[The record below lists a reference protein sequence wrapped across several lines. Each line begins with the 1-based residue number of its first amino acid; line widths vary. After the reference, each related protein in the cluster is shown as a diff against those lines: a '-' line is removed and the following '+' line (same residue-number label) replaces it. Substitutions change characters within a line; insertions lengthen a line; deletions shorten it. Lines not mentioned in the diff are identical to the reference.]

1 MQYTYNY
8 KFKLPDQDDEFN
20 ISDFNENSIA
30 FDRTL
35 KETVDSVGDMTSE
48 AKQEI
53 EAVAA
58 ETLES
63 ANTAKTAANT
73 AKTAADT
80 ATTAVAGI
88 DTKISEAETAI
99 DAKVTEAES
108 QLDTTIDTK
117 ASAAV
122 NNYIATQMD
131 GLKLY
136 RYSVGG
142 SYTYSIT
149 VGNSTIFETDGYKDC
164 SIAVGDANNISY
176 CSIAAG
182 MNNNATYNSLVAGYG
197 NRCGANA
204 SVVGNENVA
213 GNAALVAGTGNIVS
227 NLAAAI
233 GDTNKAGKYSLLLG
247 QNNTAVN
254 SDSTT
259 YYNYCT
265 IIGQNNTANGVA
277 SILLGSSNTVS
288 SVGIA
293 AGQNN
298 TAADYSAL
306 FGSQN
311 NFAGANYSLATGYA
325 NTSTSEYSVAVGR
338 ENTLSYQHEYVF
350 GNGNTLS
357 GFYNLVIGS
366 TNTTTKGTGGMNV
379 TTFILGSGNTVKAN
393 KYGYCNFV
401 IGVNNNLFGNSNF
414 AFGTGNTIG
423 KDDSN
428 STNNC
433 SSVVFGSS
441 NKVALL
447 TNYGGNALVKGD
459 LNETGGMS
467 VIGKNNKL
475 AYALDGLAI
484 GRNHTTDAES
494 SGMLGISMLVGQ
506 NLQLN
511 TSATNTASNDYT
523 QQTLI
528 VGVYNNS
535 AKQGFITVG
544 NGNSSARN
552 NVFRVAKDGTTYLK
566 TTQTAGADYAEMFE
580 YVDGNVDGEDRRGL
594 IVALDGEKIKLADS
608 ETDID
613 DVIGIVSVNPSVV
626 GDAQGENWNEKY
638 LKDVFG
644 QTIYEDVEIPEH
656 TETRPTYDEFGNVT
670 GEEEIVI
677 EAKVERQ
684 PKLNPDFDATKK
696 YVAREDRKE
705 WAAVG
710 LVGKLIVLT
719 DGTVK
724 VNKYVRPAD
733 GGIATLS
740 SEKTNLR
747 VMKIIDDTHA
757 LVLVK

>member
-20 ISDFNENSIA
+20 ISDFNENTIA

-73 AKTAADT
+73 AKTAANT

-136 RYSVGG
+136 RYSVGS

-149 VGNSTIFETDGYKDC
+149 VGNSTIFATDGYKDC

-176 CSIAAG
+176 CSLAAG

-233 GDTNKAGKYSLLLG
+233 GDTNKAGQYSLLLG

-298 TAADYSAL
+298 TAADYSAI
-306 FGSQN
+306 FGSHN
-311 NFAGANYSLATGYA
+311 NFAGANYSIATGYS
-325 NTSTSEYSVAVGR
+325 NTATSEYSVAIGR
-338 ENTLSYQHEYVF
+338 ENALNNTHEYVF
-350 GNGNTLS
+350 GNGNS
-357 GFYNLVIGS
+357 VAGKYDLVVGV
-366 TNTTTKGTGGMNV
+366 TNTTTKGSGAANTMSFV
-379 TTFILGSGNTVKAN
+379 LGSGNTVKAT
-393 KYGYCNFV
+393 KYGYENFV
-401 IGVNNNLFGNSNF
+401 LGANNSVYGFENF
-414 AFGTGNTIG
+414 VLGTGNTLG
-423 KDDSN
+423 KDVNDDRN
-428 STNNC
+428 AKN
-433 SSVVFGSS
+433 VVFGSS

-447 TNYGGNALVKGD
+447 TPYGGNAFVKGD

-467 VIGKNNKL
+467 VIGKQNKL
-475 AYALDGLAI
+475 AYALGGLAI
-484 GRNHTTDAES
+484 GHYHSTNAES
-494 SGMLGISMLVGQ
+494 SGILGTCMLVGQ

-511 TSATNTASNDYT
+511 TSATTVSNDYT
-523 QQTLI
+523 QQSLI

-535 AKQGFITVG
+535 AKQGYITVG
-544 NGNSSARN
+544 NGNSSARS

-566 TTQTAGADYAEMFE
+566 TTQTSGADYAEMFE
-580 YVDGNVDGEDRRGL
+580 YLDGNEAGEDRRGL
-594 IVALDGEKIKLADS
+594 IVAIEGEKIKVADS
-608 ETDID
+608 KTDID
-613 DVIGIVSVNPSVV
+613 DVIGIVSATPSVI

-644 QTIYEDVEIPEH
+644 QTIYEEVEIPEH
-656 TETRPTYDEFGNVT
+656 TETKPIYDEFGNVT
-670 GEEEIVI
+670 GEEEVVI
-677 EAKVERQ
+677 EAKFEIQ
-684 PKLNPDFDATKK
+684 PKLNPNFDSTKK

-710 LVGKLIVLT
+710 LVGKLIVVT

-740 SEKTNLR
+740 SEKTNMR
-747 VMKIIDDTHA
+747 VMKIIDNTHA

>member
-1 MQYTYNY
+1 MQYTNNYN
-8 KFKLPDQDDEFN
+8 FKLPDQDDEFN
-20 ISDFNENSIA
+20 INDFNENSIA

-48 AKQEI
+48 AKKEI

-58 ETLES
+58 QTLE
-63 ANTAKTAANT
+63 AAGEAETAAN
-73 AKTAADT
+73 T

-88 DTKISEAETAI
+88 DTKISQAETAI

-136 RYSVGG
+136 RYLNTSGETTW
-142 SYTYSIT
+142 YTYSLT
-149 VGNSTIFETDGYKDC
+149 LGNSTIFETDGYKDC
-164 SIAVGDANNISY
+164 SLAAGDANNISY
-176 CSIAAG
+176 CSLAVG

-204 SVVGNENVA
+204 GAIGNENTTGNAAFVA
-213 GNAALVAGTGNIVS
+213 GNENTTS
-227 NLAAAI
+227 NLSAAI
-233 GDTNKAGKYSLLLG
+233 
-247 QNNTAVN
+247 
-254 SDSTT
+254 
-259 YYNYCT
+259 
-265 IIGQNNTANGVA
+265 
-277 SILLGSSNTVS
+277 GSSNTAS
-288 SVGIA
+288 S
-293 AGQNN
+293 
-298 TAADYSAL
+298 YSAV
-306 FGSQN
+306 FGSGN
-311 NFAGANYSLATGYA
+311 NFAGDYSLAVGLL
-325 NTSTSEYSVAVGR
+325 NTSALYCTAAIGNKNEL
-338 ENTLSYQHEYVF
+338 TYQHEYVF
-350 GNGNTLS
+350 GESNKIS
-357 GFYNLVIGS
+357 GLYNFVVGA
-366 TNTTTKGTGGMNV
+366 TNVTTKGTGAMNV
-379 TTFILGSGNTVKAN
+379 TTFILGSRNTVKAN

-401 IGVNNNLFGNSNF
+401 IGENNNLFGNSNF
-414 AFGTGNTIG
+414 SFGTGNTIG

-428 STNNC
+428 STKNC

-447 TNYGGNALVKGD
+447 TSHGGNALVKGD

-467 VIGKNNKL
+467 IIGTQNKL
-475 AYALDGLAI
+475 SYALEGLAI
-484 GRNHTTDAES
+484 GRGHTTDAES

-511 TSATNTASNDYT
+511 TSATNTAINDYT

-528 VGVYNNS
+528 VGMYNNS

-544 NGNSSARN
+544 NGTSSARS

-566 TTQTAGADYAEMFE
+566 TTQTSGADYAEMFE
-580 YVDGNVDGEDRRGL
+580 YLDGNEAGEDRRGL
-594 IVALDGEKIKLADS
+594 IVALDGEKIKVADF

-613 DVIGIVSVNPSVV
+613 DVIGIVSATPSVI
-626 GDAQGENWNEKY
+626 GDAQGENWSEKY
-638 LKDVFG
+638 LKDAFG

-656 TETRPTYDEFGNVT
+656 IEKVPTYDEFGNVT

-710 LVGKLIVLT
+710 LVGKLIVIT

-724 VNKYVRPAD
+724 VNKYVKPTN

-740 SEKTNLR
+740 SEKTNMR

>member
-1 MQYTYNY
+1 MHYTNNYN
-8 KFKLPDQDDEFN
+8 FKLPDQDDEFN
-20 ISDFNENSIA
+20 ISDFNENTIA

-73 AKTAADT
+73 A
-80 ATTAVAGI
+80 TTAVAGI
-88 DTKISEAETAI
+88 DTKILEAETAI

-182 MNNNATYNSLVAGYG
+182 MNNNATYNSFVAGYG

-213 GNAALVAGTGNIVS
+213 GNAALVAGTENIVS
-227 NLAAAI
+227 NLASAI
-233 GDTNKAGKYSLLLG
+233 GDTNKGGQYSLLVG
-247 QNNTAVN
+247 QNNKAVN

-265 IIGQNNTANGVA
+265 IIGQNNTAGGVA

-298 TAADYSAL
+298 TAADYSAM

-325 NTSTSEYSVAVGR
+325 NTATSEYSVVVGR

-379 TTFILGSGNTVKAN
+379 TTFILGSENTVKAN

-459 LNETGGMS
+459 SNETGGMS

-475 AYALDGLAI
+475 AYALNGLAI

-494 SGMLGISMLVGQ
+494 SGILGISMLVGQ

-511 TSATNTASNDYT
+511 TSAINAASNDYT

-544 NGNSSARN
+544 NGNSSARS

-566 TTQTAGADYAEMFE
+566 TTQTSGADYAEMFE
-580 YVDGNVDGEDRRGL
+580 YEDGNEEGEDRRGL
-594 IVALDGEKIKLADS
+594 IVAIEGEKIKVADS
-608 ETDID
+608 KTDID
-613 DVIGIVSVNPSVV
+613 DVIGIVSATPSVV

-670 GEEEIVI
+670 GEEDIVI

-696 YVAREDRKE
+696 YIAREDRKE

-740 SEKTNLR
+740 SEKTNMR

>member
-1 MQYTYNY
+1 MKYTQNF

-20 ISDFNENSIA
+20 INDFNENSIA

-35 KETVDSVGDMTSE
+35 KETVDSVGDMTSA
-48 AKQEI
+48 AKAEI
-53 EAVAA
+53 EEIASD
-58 ETLES
+58 TLS
-63 ANTAKTAANT
+63 AANT
-73 AKTAADT
+73 AIAAANT
-80 ATTAVAGI
+80 ATTAVSGI

-136 RYSVGG
+136 RYSVGS

-149 VGNSTIFETDGYKDC
+149 VGNSTIFATDGYKDC

-176 CSIAAG
+176 CSLAAG

-213 GNAALVAGTGNIVS
+213 GNAALVAGTENIVS
-227 NLAAAI
+227 NLASAI
-233 GDTNKAGKYSLLLG
+233 GATNKGGQYSLLVG
-247 QNNTAVN
+247 QNNKAVN

-288 SVGIA
+288 SIGIA
-293 AGQNN
+293 AGQDN
-298 TAADYSAL
+298 TAADYSAM

-325 NTSTSEYSVAVGR
+325 NTATSVHSVAVGR

-350 GNGNTLS
+350 GSGNTLS
-357 GFYNLVIGS
+357 GLYNLVIGS
-366 TNTTTKGTGGMNV
+366 TNTTTKGTDGINA
-379 TTFILGSGNTVKAN
+379 TTFILGSENTVKAN

-414 AFGTGNTIG
+414 AFGTGNIIG
-423 KDDSN
+423 KDDSM

-433 SSVVFGSS
+433 NSVIFGGS

-447 TNYGGNALVKGD
+447 TNYGGNAFVKGD

-475 AYALDGLAI
+475 AYALNGLAI

-494 SGMLGISMLVGQ
+494 SGILGISMLVGQ

-544 NGNSSARN
+544 NGNSSARS

-566 TTQTAGADYAEMFE
+566 TTQTSGADYAEMFE
-580 YVDGNVDGEDRRGL
+580 YLDGNESGEDRRGL
-594 IVALDGEKIKLADS
+594 IVAIEGEKIKVADS
-608 ETDID
+608 KTDID
-613 DVIGIVSVNPSVV
+613 DVIGIVSATPSVL

-656 TETRPTYDEFGNVT
+656 TETRPTYDELGNVT

-710 LVGKLIVLT
+710 LVGKLIVVT

-724 VNKYVRPAD
+724 VNKYVIPAD

-740 SEKTNLR
+740 SEKTNMR